1 MIDTVPF
8 PEYPRPMLHREG
20 WYNLNGWWDCAF
32 TADAELPPAEAMQT
46 KILVPYSPECEAS
59 GVGRTSPM
67 VCRLQKPSSMR
78 EQRK

>member
-32 TADAELPPAEAMQT
+32 TADAELPSAEAMQT
-46 KILVPYSPECEAS
+46 KILVPY
-59 GVGRTSPM
+59 
-67 VCRLQKPSSMR
+67 
-78 EQRK
+78 

>member
-1 MIDTVPF
+1 
-8 PEYPRPMLHREG
+8 MLHREG

-59 GVGRTSPM
+59 GVGRS
-67 VCRLQKPSSMR
+67 LQPG
-78 EQRK
+78 